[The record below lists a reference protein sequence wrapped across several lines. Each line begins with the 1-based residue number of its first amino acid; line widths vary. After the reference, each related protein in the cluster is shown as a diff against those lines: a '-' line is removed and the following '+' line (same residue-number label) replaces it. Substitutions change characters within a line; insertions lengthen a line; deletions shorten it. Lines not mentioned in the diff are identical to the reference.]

1 MFICHWCITRWPVLC
16 YAAGKCCHL
25 FYSSSFWY
33 KTLTAFL
40 APGLPSFL
48 WSWAA
53 GQASS
58 VLSFLV
64 SGSAVNSHIF
74 SYWWSWTGAIA
85 TAPDKMLREAVIFL
99 WKIEATGRGGFNIQL
114 HKRICQESLNIFPM
128 SFQYKREP
136 KTSLNSNW
144 LARSDRS
151 AYWET
156 FIVSYDL
163 DCVFAV
169 SFWFLKHLANS
180 VVCQHTAHIDAS

>member
-1 MFICHWCITRWPVLC
+1 MFSFFQDTKDLVIKPLVCVSVFYIPDENVFICHWCITRWPVLC

-64 SGSAVNSHIF
+64 CGSAVNSHIF

-99 WKIEATGRGGFNIQL
+99 WKIEATGRGGSTSNFT
-114 HKRICQESLNIFPM
+114 KGFARSLLM
-128 SFQYKREP
+128 SFPCLFSTKENQKP
-136 KTSLNSNW
+136 LW
-144 LARSDRS
+144 
-151 AYWET
+151 
-156 FIVSYDL
+156 IVTDWQDL
-163 DCVFAV
+163 TDLLTGRLLLC
-169 SFWFLKHLANS
+169 LM
-180 VVCQHTAHIDAS
+180 I